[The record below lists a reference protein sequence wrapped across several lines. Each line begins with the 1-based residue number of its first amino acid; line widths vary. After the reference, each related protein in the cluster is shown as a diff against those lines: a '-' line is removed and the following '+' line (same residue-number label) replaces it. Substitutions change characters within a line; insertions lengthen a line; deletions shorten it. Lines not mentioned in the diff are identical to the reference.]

1 MKTFPLFQVDAFTSK
16 AFRGNPAAVCLL
28 ENEMPDKWLQAVAS
42 EMNLSETA
50 FLLKKEDGYSLRW
63 FTPNVEVELCGHA
76 TLASAYV
83 LFSTGIAAKG
93 STLRFHTRSGT
104 LTAVEDS
111 GWLTLDFPSR
121 PVRTVPEPEGLNVA
135 LGLLPSYVGMG
146 EDLLV
151 EVSSERLLRECT
163 PDYIRLKQIPVR
175 GVIITTRAEM
185 EGFDF
190 VSRFFAPQVG
200 VNEDPVTGSAHTSLA
215 PYWSHKLGKTDF
227 MAYQASARGG
237 VLKVRLRG
245 DRVAISGQAVMVMQG
260 QLMMGEGSD

>member
-1 MKTFPLFQVDAFTSK
+1 MKIFPLFQVDAFTSK
-16 AFRGNPAAVCLL
+16 IFGGNPAAVCLL
-28 ENEMPDKWLQAVAS
+28 DNQMPDTWLQAVAR

-50 FLLKKEDGYSLRW
+50 FLLKQEDGYSLRW

-83 LFSTGIAAKG
+83 LYKTGKAAKG
-93 STLRFHTRSGT
+93 STLRFSTRSGI

-151 EVSSERLLRECT
+151 EVSSERLLRDCT
-163 PDYIRLKQIPVR
+163 PDFVRLKQIPVR
-175 GVIITTRAEM
+175 GVIITARSEVI
-185 EGFDF
+185 GFDF

-215 PYWSHKLGKTDF
+215 PYWSQKLGKTEF
-227 MAYQASARGG
+227 MAYQASARSG
-237 VLKVRLRG
+237 VLKVSLRG
-245 DRVAISGQAVMVMQG
+245 DRVTISGQAVMVMQG
-260 QLMMGEGSD
+260 QLTANED